1 MWDSLQRKIVSR
13 RLMISARR
21 RYHVDPRERL
31 IEQVLTAHEL
41 ASRTFVDEDL
51 SGLFDATL
59 TMLQLMVRAVRHRD
73 GALSGHELADRLAVS
88 TPTVSGMVDRLVDRG
103 MLTRSTDDRDR
114 RVRLVALSEAG
125 EQMVTSVHEAGWR
138 IGRDVMERMALE
150 DLQALAQGVQALARA
165 AGNRDRKSTRLNS
178 SHVAISYA

>member
-59 TMLQLMVRAVRHRD
+59 TMQQLKVMVVLHRD
-73 GALSGHELADRLAVS
+73 GALSGRSEEHTSELQSRGHIVCRL
-88 TPTVSGMVDRLVDRG
+88 L
-103 MLTRSTDDRDR
+103 L
-114 RVRLVALSEAG
+114 
-125 EQMVTSVHEAGWR
+125 
-138 IGRDVMERMALE
+138 
-150 DLQALAQGVQALARA
+150 
-165 AGNRDRKSTRLNS
+165 
-178 SHVAISYA
+178 